1 VWARR
6 FVSFSLYG
14 ALGLLSLV
22 LLPVAVPACAVID
35 TLLGQGR
42 RQPRARALLFFGL
55 YLACEIWG
63 IVAAFGVWL
72 RYRGSTQF
80 QERNAELQRRWTTVL
95 FSGAV
100 RIFGFEVTFDEGEWD
115 PAKPFLLM
123 VRHSSTADTV
133 LAAALMANPRHL
145 LLKYVLKRELLWDPC
160 LDVVGRRLPNTF
172 VDRSGSRKDA
182 EVRAVASLGR
192 DLGPGQGVLIYPEG
206 SRFDTHKR
214 DTRVEALKTQPALYE
229 IAKGMQH
236 VLPPKLGGA
245 LALLDA
251 APEAQ
256 VLVLEHTGFEGAAS
270 FGRFFRGDL
279 VFAKLRV
286 RLRRVP
292 RPEGQARDAWLFRVW
307 SETDQWIGSATT
319 PEG

>member
-1 VWARR
+1 
-6 FVSFSLYG
+6 
-14 ALGLLSLV
+14 
-22 LLPVAVPACAVID
+22 
-35 TLLGQGR
+35 
-42 RQPRARALLFFGL
+42 
-55 YLACEIWG
+55 
-63 IVAAFGVWL
+63 
-72 RYRGSTQF
+72 
-80 QERNAELQRRWTTVL
+80 
-95 FSGAV
+95 
-100 RIFGFEVTFDEGEWD
+100 
-115 PAKPFLLM
+115 
-123 VRHSSTADTV
+123 
-133 LAAALMANPRHL
+133 
-145 LLKYVLKRELLWDPC
+145 
-160 LDVVGRRLPNTF
+160 
-172 VDRSGSRKDA
+172 
-182 EVRAVASLGR
+182 
-192 DLGPGQGVLIYPEG
+192 
-206 SRFDTHKR
+206 
-214 DTRVEALKTQPALYE
+214 
-229 IAKGMQH
+229 MQH